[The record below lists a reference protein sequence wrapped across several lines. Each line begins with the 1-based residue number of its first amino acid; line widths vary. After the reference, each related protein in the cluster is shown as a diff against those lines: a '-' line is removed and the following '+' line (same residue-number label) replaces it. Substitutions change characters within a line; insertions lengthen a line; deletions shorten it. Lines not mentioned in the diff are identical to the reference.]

1 MRTLSKN
8 EVQSVSGGLG
18 LLGINLNLGAAAKVG
33 GLLCLDLGAG
43 LDLGGNNNNNNCR
56 QPRSRGRN
64 C

>member
-43 LDLGGNNNNNNCR
+43 LDLGGNSNNCR